1 MSDWRSGTGGGGSGG
16 KRGGEGYSNNN
27 NNAPRSV
34 PLRGSFALH
43 QAKQSYYGT
52 TSFSDFSAKDQ
63 GAHAGLYRSV
73 SNEIKT
79 REGGWFSM
87 LTSCGSA
94 TRSKPRTVCLIIL
107 TVLVIFLA
115 IFGPVAFYVIAPA
128 FVRDRIAATN
138 LVFSLIEIRNPS
150 SSGFTIAV
158 EGILSNLVPVG
169 GTLESFDAT
178 LGYEGVPVATF
189 RMPAIFA
196 RANVDNVVGFSAP
209 VLISSFAAFNSF
221 ADALVNSDSI
231 KTTLSGQTSV
241 TATILGT
248 SVTVPNIDFKK
259 EVSVQG
265 ARGLKGATVSSFSLA
280 GSNATTAVVDIIVT
294 VPNPSIA
301 SILPLGDVATR
312 IFFEGVDMGFAVSK
326 NASLY
331 ALVDNNLTLSGVL
344 QSTNVTATQRLI
356 SAFLGGEVVSITA
369 IGTSYPSSIPL
380 FLPVI
385 EALSITASLDG
396 SKAEPLISGIT
407 VDSMFLEPRG
417 ATEVGILLNVTVA
430 VTNLLGA
437 NSPINVEYI
446 ALRCGLEGEGQVL
459 GTLDVPRTPV
469 LMSKQVHAVSNQASY
484 QHNLL
489 IDPAPLPILNISI
502 GLEATL
508 TLDTT
513 DTKFSQFVLDFVQ
526 KSDVSLGLVSN
537 ASDAMTV
544 DLTCALGTLT
554 VQIPI
559 ASRTIVQGIG
569 GFPSVSLQSFSISGV
584 VDEPVPSILAALNVS
599 LLNPS
604 PAAFTLGSVAT
615 LGIYLEGDR
624 VGYSNVYN
632 GTLESGEN
640 LLQLVGV
647 IAPPSSSLGK
657 AADLFSSYLS
667 GKNGSVNVRGED
679 VTLGEGQVTP
689 DWLIGAVQNISL
701 NALLPGLPSD
711 TARAL
716 LANTTVAGLDLDFGA
731 DGLSQSPAVSG
742 TVLAI
747 LRLPFS
753 VPVSVGDTD
762 LELSFVD
769 ATTGQ
774 VMANVS
780 AFSQKADWFPC
791 NTTSECESLLLS
803 KASISGPYSY
813 SRCIDDIDSSR
824 RRRKSSRNNVQS
836 DPNSVESLQPVGVL
850 KLTLS
855 PPSALQ
861 VLNATAF
868 SQLIETVLLSPQV
881 PLKLVGK
888 ASPRVTLA
896 IGTLNLTGIAIDQ
909 TIILPGMNGFSNP
922 PVIVRQ
928 GEIQNTTANSVDLA
942 VNFEIV
948 NKAAIS
954 GRLGPVTF
962 TIEYQGS
969 TFITT
974 SIEALTIVQGENFNV
989 ALGVFSPPPI
999 DKDPVGNQLARDA
1012 LSRYLRGLNTQVV
1025 VRGGSFSTK
1034 NPLLVR
1040 AFSAFTTL
1048 AVFPGTPT
1056 PLIVNATLF
1065 LADLKV
1071 IERDGKNLTYVP
1083 GSLAANNTLA
1093 VDQFI
1098 SAASLTVYLCD
1109 DLKLP
1114 ACTNPNIAVRN
1125 TACTNNYYPDGIGF
1139 FYDYANLTDTPVYV
1153 PAKTVSVSD
1162 RYNITLLATADDL
1175 AKIALQAVFCGYG
1188 AGKLSGN
1195 LTTTLQRP
1203 LSKGGSEPFTL
1214 ECFYEQFFVQ
1224 LYSVLT

>member
-1 MSDWRSGTGGGGSGG
+1 MSDWKRSYNPSSST
-16 KRGGEGYSNNN
+16 
-27 NNAPRSV
+27 APRSV

-79 REGGWFSM
+79 REGGACSM
-87 LTSCGSA
+87 LCGGAVTS
-94 TRSKPRTVCLIIL
+94 RPRTVCLIVL

-138 LVFSLIEIRNPS
+138 LVFSLIEIRNPTS
-150 SSGFTIAV
+150 TGFTIAV
-158 EGILSNLVPVG
+158 QGTLSNLVPVG
-169 GTLESFDAT
+169 GTLGSFDAT
-178 LGYEGVPVATF
+178 LEFEGAAVATF

-196 RANVDNVVGFSAP
+196 QANLDNAVGFSAP
-209 VLISSFAAFNSF
+209 VLVSSFAAFDKF
-221 ADALVNSDSI
+221 ADALVNSDII
-231 KTTLSGQTSV
+231 KTSLSGQTSV

-331 ALVDNNLTLSGVL
+331 ALVENNLTLSGVL

-356 SAFLGGEVVSITA
+356 SLFLGGDVVSITA
-369 IGTSYPSSIPL
+369 VGTSYPSSTPL

-417 ATEVGILLNVTVA
+417 QTEVGILLNVTVA

-446 ALRCGLEGEGQVL
+446 ALKCGLEGEGQVL
-459 GTLDVPRTPV
+459 GTLDVPKTPV
-469 LMSKQVHAVSNQASY
+469 LSSSMQVTSFSQQQSNN
-484 QHNLL
+484 HNHQQQPLL
-489 IDPAPLPILNISI
+489 GDPAPLPIINISI

-513 DTKFSQFVLDFVQ
+513 DTKFSQFVLAFVQ

-544 DLTCALGTLT
+544 DLSCALGTLT

-559 ASRTIVQGIG
+559 ASRTTVPGIA

-604 PAAFTLGSVAT
+604 PAAFTLGSIAT
-615 LGIYLEGDR
+615 LGIYIEGDR

-632 GTLESGEN
+632 GTLESGVN

-647 IAPPSSSLGK
+647 IAPPPSSLGK
-657 AADLFSSYLS
+657 AAELFSSYLS

-679 VTLGEGQVTP
+679 VTLGDGLVTP

-701 NALLPGLPSD
+701 NALLPGLPED
-711 TARAL
+711 TASAL

-731 DGLSQSPAVSG
+731 DGLSQSPSVSG

-769 ATTGQ
+769 AATGQ

-780 AFSQKADWFPC
+780 VFSQKADWFPC
-791 NTTSECESLLLS
+791 NTTSDCEALLLT
-803 KASISGPYSY
+803 KASLTGPYSY
-813 SRCIDDIDSSR
+813 SRCIDDTSKISTSDSIR
-824 RRRKSSRNNVQS
+824 RRRGSYSQT

-861 VLNATAF
+861 VINATLF

-888 ASPRVTLA
+888 ASPRVTLS

-928 GEIQNTTANSVDLA
+928 GEIQNTSANSVDLA
-942 VNFEIV
+942 VNFEIF
-948 NKAAIS
+948 NQAAIS

-962 TIEYQGS
+962 TIEYSGS

-974 SIEALTIVQGENFNV
+974 SIEALTIVQGVNYNV

-999 DKDPVGNQLARDA
+999 DIDPVGNQLARDA

-1048 AVFPGTPT
+1048 ADFPGTPT

-1065 LADLKV
+1065 LSDLKV

-1098 SAASLTVYLCD
+1098 SAASLTVYLCGN
-1109 DLKLP
+1109 LQSP
-1114 ACTNPNIAVRN
+1114 ACSNPDIAVRK
-1125 TACTNNYYPDGIGF
+1125 TACRNNDYPDGIGF
-1139 FYDYANLTDTPVYV
+1139 FYDYGNLTDTPVYV
-1153 PAKTVSVSD
+1153 PAKTVSISD
-1162 RYNITLLATADDL
+1162 RYNITLLASPADL
-1175 AKIALQAVFCGYG
+1175 ANIASQALFCGYG

-1224 LYSVLT
+1224 LYSVLA

>member
-1 MSDWRSGTGGGGSGG
+1 MKIAQWGQLGSPPDEEDGQASHG
-16 KRGGEGYSNNN
+16 SI
-27 NNAPRSV
+27 RSV

-52 TSFSDFSAKDQ
+52 TSFSDFSARDQ

-73 SNEIKT
+73 SNEIKKK
-79 REGGWFSM
+79 EGGGFLSI
-87 LTSCGSA
+87 LTCRTGIK
-94 TRSKPRTVCLIIL
+94 SKPRTVCLIIF
-107 TVLVIFLA
+107 TIFVIFLA
-115 IFGPVAFYVIAPA
+115 IFGPVGFYVIAPA

-138 LVFSLIEIRNPS
+138 LIFSLIEIKNPTDL
-150 SSGFTIAV
+150 GFTINV
-158 EGILSNLVPVG
+158 QGILSNLVPVG
-169 GTLESFDAT
+169 GTLGSFDAT
-178 LGYEGVPVATF
+178 LEFEGIGVATF
-189 RMPAIFA
+189 RMPSIFA
-196 RANVDNVVGFSAP
+196 QANIDNRIGFSAP
-209 VLISSFAAFNSF
+209 VTISSFIAFDRF
-221 ADALVNSDSI
+221 ASALVNSDTI
-231 KTTLSGQTSV
+231 KTSISGVTSV

-248 SVTVPNIDFKK
+248 SITVPNIDFKK
-259 EVSVQG
+259 EVAVQG

-312 IFFEGVDMGFAVSK
+312 IFFEGIDMGYAVSK

-369 IGTSYPSSIPL
+369 VGTSYPSSIPL
-380 FLPVI
+380 FQPVI
-385 EALSITASLDG
+385 EALSITATLDG

-446 ALRCGLEGEGQVL
+446 ALKCGLEGEGQVL
-459 GTLDVPRTPV
+459 GNLDVPRTPV
-469 LMSKQVHAVSNQASY
+469 QVTSQIAAF
-484 QHNLL
+484 QHRLG
-489 IDPAPLPILNISI
+489 DPLPLPIINISI

-513 DTKFSQFVLDFVQ
+513 DTKFSEFVLAFLQ
-526 KSDVSLGLVSN
+526 RSDVSLGLVSN

-544 DLTCALGTLT
+544 DLSCALGALT

-559 ASRTIVQGIG
+559 ASRTTVPGIG
-569 GFPSVSLQSFSISGV
+569 GFPYVSLDSFSITGV
-584 VDEPVPSILAALNVS
+584 TEYPVPSILAALNVS

-604 PAAFTLGSVAT
+604 PAAFTLGSQAT

-632 GTLESGEN
+632 STLESGLN

-647 IAPPSSSLGK
+647 IAPPPSSLGK
-657 AADLFSSYLS
+657 AAKLFSSYLS
-667 GKNGSVNVRGED
+667 GKNGSVDVRGED
-679 VTLGEGQVTP
+679 VILGDGIITP
-689 DWLIGAVQNISL
+689 DWLLGAVQNISL
-701 NALLPGLPSD
+701 DARLPGLPAD
-711 TARAL
+711 TASSL

-731 DGLSQSPAVSG
+731 DGLSENPAVSG

-769 ATTGQ
+769 IATGL
-774 VMANVS
+774 VMANVT

-791 NTTSECESLLLS
+791 NTTIECEAILLS
-803 KASISGPYSY
+803 KAALTGPNSFSKCVEDTSDSLRSKHN
-813 SRCIDDIDSSR
+813 SRSTLGSST
-824 RRRKSSRNNVQS
+824 
-836 DPNSVESLQPVGVL
+836 DPNSVENLQPVGVL
-850 KLTLS
+850 KLILS

-861 VLNATAF
+861 VINATAF

-888 ASPRVTLA
+888 ASPRVTLS

-928 GEIQNTTANSVDLA
+928 GEIQNTSANSVDLA
-942 VNFEIV
+942 VNFEIF

-962 TIEYQGS
+962 TIEYAGS

-974 SIEALTIVQGENFNV
+974 SIEALTIVQGVNYNI

-999 DKDPVGNQLARDA
+999 DIDPIGNQLARDA
-1012 LSRYLRGLNTQVV
+1012 LSRYLRGLDTPVI
-1025 VRGGSFSTK
+1025 VRGGKFSTK

-1056 PLIVNATLF
+1056 PLIVNASLF
-1065 LADLKV
+1065 LEGLTV
-1071 IERDGKNLTYVP
+1071 VERDGKNFTFVP

-1098 SAASLTVYLCD
+1098 SAASLTVYICNNLQY
-1109 DLKLP
+1109 P
-1114 ACTNPNIAVRN
+1114 ACTSPDIAVRN
-1125 TACTNNYYPDGIGF
+1125 AACEGNNYTDPIGF
-1139 FYDYANLTDTPVYV
+1139 FYNYGNLSNSPVYV

-1162 RYNITLLATADDL
+1162 RYNITLLASAEDL
-1175 AKIALQAVFCGYG
+1175 VDIAGESIICGYA

-1203 LSKGGSEPFTL
+1203 LSKGGSDPFTL

-1224 LYSVLT
+1224 LFTALTS